1 MNKNVKV
8 QINIQLLQLGMNHTI
23 AKKRCQHVFW
33 YKMVQKS
40 VNLANCSV
48 KGKSSK
54 CEHAK
59 MKRIDHILH
68 AMCQARENNDMI
80 IQCKVYSVCVKRID
94 TDILE
99 GPKKNES
106 AE

>member
-1 MNKNVKV
+1 
-8 QINIQLLQLGMNHTI
+8 
-23 AKKRCQHVFW
+23 
-33 YKMVQKS
+33 
-40 VNLANCSV
+40 
-48 KGKSSK
+48 
-54 CEHAK
+54 

-68 AMCQARENNDMI
+68 AMCQARENNGMI

-99 GPKKNES
+99 GPKKNET

>member
-1 MNKNVKV
+1 
-8 QINIQLLQLGMNHTI
+8 
-23 AKKRCQHVFW
+23 
-33 YKMVQKS
+33 MVQKS

-54 CEHAK
+54 CERAK

-68 AMCQARENNDMI
+68 AMCQARENNGMI

-99 GPKKNES
+99 GSKKNET